1 MNKLETNYNFG
12 KKLLET
18 GKHYVEGIV
27 KKYACILTKEFGSGY
42 KEKDLYKMQQ
52 FYLLIQKFA
61 PLERQFT
68 QSYYLKILAL
78 MYFIGKKKVTS
89 TIRK

>member
-1 MNKLETNYNFG
+1 
-12 KKLLET
+12 
-18 GKHYVEGIV
+18 
-27 KKYACILTKEFGSGY
+27 
-42 KEKDLYKMQQ
+42 MQQ

-78 MYFIGKKKVTS
+78 MYFIGKKKVAS